1 MAHFVVSPADKT
13 QSLVH
18 VEVITDTDYSVI
30 ERWSGCLPNIS
41 CVEGNKFNFQ
51 NMIFLFKQ
59 EVVNEV

>member
-51 NMIFLFKQ
+51 NMIFLF
-59 EVVNEV
+59 